1 MSTDDD
7 MAWLEALAGR
17 AGPSEEGD
25 AVSHGGDVREAAALR
40 ELIRTQRPDPE
51 IAPVPAVDPV
61 RENEL
66 IARARA
72 AGLLQGAAAIP
83 VRRPWMLRGGL
94 AAAAVIVL
102 AVGITLLR
110 PVAQNTETLRGG
122 GTAHLRTA
130 DPAALKRELAEELQA
145 AGAHVTGFE
154 RLGRPGID
162 VELPQPPTPEV
173 RRILARYHLPVPA
186 DGELTVEF
194 EPTGQP

>member
-1 MSTDDD
+1 MSADDD
-7 MAWLEALAGR
+7 TVWLEALAGR
-17 AGPSEEGD
+17 DGAPQGSD
-25 AVSHGGDVREAAALR
+25 AARTSAPVREAAALR
-40 ELIRTQRPDPE
+40 ELIRTHSPE
-51 IAPVPAVDPV
+51 QEIPPLPAVDPL

-72 AGLLQGAAAIP
+72 AGLLHEPAATP
-83 VRRPWMLRGGL
+83 VRRPWMLRGAL

-102 AVGITLLR
+102 GVGLTLLR
-110 PVAQNTETLRGG
+110 TAPPNTETLRGG
-122 GTAHLRTA
+122 GTAQVRTR
-130 DPAALKRELAEELQA
+130 DPAALKRALTEELTA

-162 VELPQPPTPEV
+162 VDLPQPLTPEV
-173 RRILARYHLPVPA
+173 RRILEAHHLPIPA

>member
-1 MSTDDD
+1 LSADDD

-17 AGPSEEGD
+17 EGMSREGD
-25 AVSHGGDVREAAALR
+25 ALSHSADVREAAALR

-51 IAPVPAVDPV
+51 IPPVPAVDPV

-72 AGLLQGAAAIP
+72 AGLVRGPAATP
-83 VRRPWMLRGGL
+83 VRRPWMLRGAL

-110 PVAQNTETLRGG
+110 TVPQNTETLRGG
-122 GTAHLRTA
+122 GTAYLRTG
-130 DPAALKRELAEELQA
+130 DPVALKRELTEELNA

-162 VELPQPPTPEV
+162 VDLPQPLTPEV
-173 RRILARYHLPVPA
+173 RRILQRHHLPIPA

>member
-1 MSTDDD
+1 LSADDD

-17 AGPSEEGD
+17 ERQPRAAD
-25 AVSHGGDVREAAALR
+25 TLSHTADVREAAALR
-40 ELIRTQRPDPE
+40 ELIRTQRPDPA
-51 IAPVPAVDPV
+51 IPTVPALDPG

-72 AGLLQGAAAIP
+72 AGLMRGPAAIP
-83 VRRPWMLRGGL
+83 VRRPRMHRGAL
-94 AAAAVIVL
+94 AAAAAVVL

-110 PVAQNTETLRGG
+110 TVPQSTETLRGG
-122 GTAHLRTA
+122 GTAHLHTA
-130 DPAALKRELAEELQA
+130 DPVALKRELTEELTA

-162 VELPQPPTPEV
+162 ADLPQPLTPEV
-173 RRILARYHLPVPA
+173 RRILERHHLPIPA

-194 EPTGQP
+194 EPAGQP

>member
-1 MSTDDD
+1 MSADDD

-17 AGPSEEGD
+17 AGMPLEGD
-25 AVSHGGDVREAAALR
+25 AVSHGGEVREATALR

-51 IAPVPAVDPV
+51 FPSVPAVDPV

-72 AGLLQGAAAIP
+72 AGLLRGSPAIP

-94 AAAAVIVL
+94 AAAAVLVL

-110 PVAQNTETLRGG
+110 TVPQNTETLRGG
-122 GTAHLRTA
+122 GTAYLRTG
-130 DPAALKRELAEELQA
+130 DPVALKRELAEELRA